1 LKRYKKDIAKEL
13 EAMNEFE
20 NMDMI
25 LRHGRKRARK
35 YHNLIIRLDNE
46 DKDYR
51 YFCTN
56 CQQYHV
62 DHKINVGKL
71 HTCPHCHTKLQVGT
85 KRNKIDK
92 YIDHFTYVQKNKKN
106 EVIFRVFQYER
117 IYDKYS
123 MKIYENA
130 FEIMRINVDNDV
142 RIIRYNY
149 VVYYTVNFKQ
159 GKGGWKR
166 FTDSYFKYYYI
177 NFTYDFCNRNLKNV
191 LKGTQFQYSYVD
203 KVKDDVNVM
212 DYLNL
217 YKLLPEI
224 EMIYKMKLF
233 KFMGFCINNINSKK
247 DAKDVSQ
254 FLKENKKFFKIWS
267 KLDPNEREMTAMVNL
282 DTYDIKYARQIIK
295 KGMKFNQQDYVDDKK
310 LAKYLVRANGDY
322 SIWKDYIEFLERI
335 EYKIDK
341 SSLFPSDLMKAH
353 DKFFNKIKVLDNK
366 EYEQDIIDFENMLR
380 PYNYSNDKFTIY
392 CARTVEEFANES
404 AELVNCV
411 RDYIPKVSHH
421 QSAIFF
427 LRENENIDKSFVTIE
442 IDPVN
447 KILLQCRARENG
459 EPKKE
464 VLSFVKEWCVSR
476 VIDYKMLTYTV

>member
-1 LKRYKKDIAKEL
+1 MKRYKKDIADEL

-20 NMDMI
+20 NIDMI
-25 LRHGRKRARK
+25 LRYGRKRARK
-35 YHNLIIRLDNE
+35 YYNLIIRMDN
-46 DKDYR
+46 DKDYL

-56 CQQYHV
+56 CQQYHI

-71 HTCPHCHTKLQVGT
+71 HTCPNCHTKLKIGT

-92 YIDHFTYVQKNKKN
+92 YIDHFTYAQKNKKN

-117 IYDKYS
+117 IYDKKS
-123 MKIYENA
+123 MSFQENA

-149 VVYYTVNFKQ
+149 VVYYTVNFKE
-159 GKGGWKR
+159 GKGRWKR

-191 LKGTQFQYSYVD
+191 LKGTQFQYSCVD
-203 KVKDDVNVM
+203 KVIDKVNVM
-212 DYLNL
+212 DYLNI
-217 YKLLPEI
+217 YKLFPEI
-224 EMIYKMKLF
+224 EMIYKMNMF
-233 KFMGFCINNINSKK
+233 NFMRFCLNNINSKK

-267 KLDPNEREMTAMVNL
+267 GLDPDEREMTAMANL
-282 DTYDIKYARQIIK
+282 DTTDIEYARQVIK

-322 SIWKDYIEFLERI
+322 SIWSDYIEFLERL
-335 EYKIDK
+335 EFKMNK
-341 SSLFPSDLMKAH
+341 SSLFPSDLMKSH
-353 DKFFNKIKVLDNK
+353 DKFYNKMKVLDNK
-366 EYEQDIIDFENMLR
+366 EYEQDIIDFESMLR
-380 PYNYSNDKFTIY
+380 PYNYNNDKFTVR
-392 CARTVEEFANES
+392 CARTVEEFMNES
-404 AELVNCV
+404 TEMEHCV

-427 LRENENIDKSFVTIE
+427 LRENEHIDNPFVTIE

-447 KILLQCRARENG
+447 KVLLQCRTKANG
-459 EPKKE
+459 EPNSD
-464 VLSFVKEWCVSR
+464 VLMFVKEWCVSR
-476 VIDYKMLTYTV
+476 IIDYNMLTYTV